1 MFTVFVRQP
10 TSQVERDRL
19 DLLNRRILNLL
30 VIGSLLAASFLVLM
44 PLLWMF
50 STSLRI
56 PRESFQLPPQW
67 LPTDW
72 QWQNYVSV
80 FDRVPFGRYILN
92 SLIVTVSIVAGQI
105 VTATLAGY
113 AFARLRFPGRNLFF
127 ILLMSA
133 LMVPQFVTIIPTF
146 IIIRDLG
153 LADKLGSLILPAL
166 VTPFGIFL
174 LRQFFLTIPNELEDA
189 ARIDGAGAFQTFLY
203 VFLPLGKPG
212 IAVMAVLAFNTYWNE
227 YFRPLIF
234 LSSFENFTLPL
245 GIVSLRGPMD
255 TGNIAVVLA
264 GVSMSLVPMLILVI
278 VAQRY
283 LAQGIVMT
291 GLKG

>member
-30 VIGSLLAASFLVLM
+30 VIAALLAASFLVLM

-50 STSLRI
+50 STSLRL
-56 PRESFQLPPQW
+56 PRESYQLPPQW

-113 AFARLRFPGRNLFF
+113 AFARLRFPGRNAFF

-264 GVSMSLVPMLILVI
+264 GVTMSLVPMLILVI